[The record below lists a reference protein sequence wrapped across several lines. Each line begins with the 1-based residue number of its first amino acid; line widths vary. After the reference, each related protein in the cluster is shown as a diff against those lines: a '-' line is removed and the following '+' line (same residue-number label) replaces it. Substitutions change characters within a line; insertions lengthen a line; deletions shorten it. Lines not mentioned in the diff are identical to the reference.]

1 MESREVVVTGL
12 GAVAPNGVGVDAF
25 WEAVTEGRSGVRSL
39 DHRFDEEDLED
50 LKVTFAATVDD
61 FDPGD
66 YFSDRETRRMDIFV
80 QYGVAAAEEAMEHA
94 GFDLEDPGYDPDR
107 VGVVIGSGIGGL
119 QTIEEEHEN
128 FLENGPR
135 RVSAFLIPKLIIN
148 MGAAQVSIRHD
159 CRGPNKAVVT
169 ACATGNH
176 AIGDAARVIE
186 RGEADVMVAG
196 GAEAGTTPLAM
207 AGFCAIRALSTRNE
221 DPQAACRPFDR
232 DRDGFVMGEG
242 AGSVVLESREH
253 AEARGARILATL
265 KGYGQSGDAHHITA
279 PREDGYGAAYCM
291 NAALEDADT
300 SPDEVDYINAHGT
313 STPLNDATETR
324 AIRSVFGDHADRLKV
339 SSTKS
344 STGHLLG
351 AAGAIE
357 AVACVMALDRNVLPP
372 TINYETPDPECDL
385 DYVPNRKQEA
395 EVNVALSNT
404 FGFGGH
410 NATLVFTD

>member
-12 GAVAPNGVGVDAF
+12 GAVAPNGVGREAF
-25 WEAVTEGRSGVRSL
+25 WEGVTEGRSGVRHL
-39 DHRFDEEDLED
+39 GHRFDEEDLED
-50 LKVTFAATVDD
+50 LKVEFAATVDD
-61 FDPGD
+61 FDASD
-66 YFSDRETRRMDIFV
+66 YFSDREARRMDIFV
-80 QYGVAAAEEAMEHA
+80 QYGVVAAEEAMEHA

-119 QTIEEEHEN
+119 QTIESEYEN

-148 MGAAQVSIRHD
+148 MGAAQVSIRNG

-207 AGFCAIRALSTRNE
+207 AGFCAIRALSTRND
-221 DPQAACRPFDR
+221 DPEAACRPFDR

-253 AEARGARILATL
+253 AEARGAPILASL
-265 KGYGQSGDAHHITA
+265 VGYGQSGDAHHITA
-279 PREDGYGAAYCM
+279 PREDGYGAAECM
-291 NAALEDADT
+291 DRALEDASL
-300 SPDEVDYINAHGT
+300 SPERVDYINAHGT
-313 STPLNDATETR
+313 STPMNDATETQ
-324 AIRSVFGDHADRLKV
+324 AIRSVFGEHAEALKV

-351 AAGAIE
+351 AAGAVE
-357 AVACVMALDRNVLPP
+357 AVACVMALQRDVIPP
-372 TINYETPDPECDL
+372 TINYETPDPDCDL
-385 DYVPNRKQEA
+385 DYVPNEKESV

-410 NATLVFTD
+410 NATLIFTD